1 MSTLTHTCGAVV
13 LRDCSERELNRIVG
27 IKANLVH
34 EAVQPLRVENAF
46 HFAEDC
52 LDWIELGAVSDVE
65 DWRDVEGLVVRLH
78 VSTLVHRQIVHE

>member
-13 LRDCSERELNRIVG
+13 RRDCSEREANGIVG
-27 IKANLVH
+27 VEANLVH
-34 EAVQPLRVENAF
+34 EAVQPPRVVNAL

-52 LDWIELGAVSDVE
+52 LDGIELGAVPDVV
-65 DWRDVEGLVVRLH
+65 DRRDVEALVVRLH